1 MPAESW
7 TLTNSAE
14 MDEEQFHLWQALLED
29 RTGMQMPTQRKRFL
43 ETSLSMRMR
52 EIGCSEYNQYYE
64 QLVNGP
70 NGPVEWITLV
80 DRLTVQETRF
90 FRHPSSYALVYDYCR
105 EQMRKMEQ
113 SSVKK
118 GSFNIWSVGC
128 ATGEETYSLAMEI
141 EEAFSGSFMKTY
153 YGITGTDISMPALSK
168 ARRGVYSTSKL
179 QSVSDDRKEKFF
191 DEIAPGEFQVKES
204 LRERI
209 CFASINVQ
217 DLGAAPLHD
226 LDIIFCQNVL
236 IYFRRWRKRQIV
248 NNLAERLKPGG
259 LLVLGLGEIVENIHP
274 ELERLDVNDT
284 LAFTRRA
291 V

>member
-43 ETSLSMRMR
+43 ETSISMRMR
-52 EIGCSEYNQYYE
+52 EIGCEAYDQYYE
-64 QLVNGP
+64 QLVSGP

-90 FRHPSSYALVYDYCR
+90 FRHPSSYQLVFDYCR
-105 EQMRKMEQ
+105 ERMSKMDQ
-113 SSVKK
+113 S
-118 GSFNIWSVGC
+118 SFNIWSVGC
-128 ATGEETYSLAMEI
+128 ATGEETYSLGMQI
-141 EEAFSGSFMKTY
+141 DEAFAGSFMKTY
-153 YGITGTDISMPALSK
+153 FGITGTDISLPALSK
-168 ARRGVYSTSKL
+168 ARKGIYSLSKIDG
-179 QSVSDDRKEKFF
+179 VSDERREKFF
-191 DEIAPGEFQVKES
+191 TEISPGQFQVKEE

-226 LDIIFCQNVL
+226 LDIIFCQNLL

-259 LLVLGLGEIVENIHP
+259 LMVLGVGEFVENIPP
-274 ELERLDVNDT
+274 ELEKLDVNNT

-291 V
+291 